1 MHSGQISSLGLLLS
15 GVASVVAPGN
25 VADTLRITAADPR
38 GTTEIRAGLG
48 GTYAALG
55 GWALASKQPAA
66 DVAVGATWLG
76 AAAVR
81 LGSLALDRP
90 KTDASYWA
98 FLGLEVGLGSL
109 ALLSARSRRRARRQ
123 NAGQPSRA

>member
-1 MHSGQISSLGLLLS
+1 MHSGQISSLGLFLS

-25 VADTLRITAADPR
+25 VAETLRITAADPR
-38 GTTEIRAGLG
+38 GSTEIRAGLG

-81 LGSLALDRP
+81 LGSLAVDHP

-109 ALLSARSRRRARRQ
+109 ALLSARSRRRARR
-123 NAGQPSRA
+123 